1 MNVLVTH
8 RVGFQNSVCFQY
20 VLWVNFLGG
29 GWGGCWFGVWFI
41 LGVFFLGGDGTGVDV
56 FVNGKESILLDQTKI
71 PVSNIQLCSLVTT
84 FFFPEN

>member
-1 MNVLVTH
+1 MG
-8 RVGFQNSVCFQY
+8 VG
-20 VLWVNFLGG
+20 LGFG
-29 GWGGCWFGVWFI
+29 SFWGY
-41 LGVFFLGGDGTGVDV
+41 FFWGGDGTGVDV